1 MRKGPARGPFI
12 HIGSGGLICTDPTVP
27 QNEEFRA
34 YLEEKMSTAPDRQPM
49 PIGVVDCS
57 LQRTDRQLWV
67 YSVEKLGITMTGKFV
82 RIFFPGRTNYSCVL
96 SF

>member
-49 PIGVVDCS
+49 PIGVADCS

-67 YSVEKLGITMTGKFV
+67 DSGILHGGNCFV
-82 RIFFPGRTNYSCVL
+82 CYALQTSRKSGDF
-96 SF
+96 

>member
-49 PIGVVDCS
+49 PIGVADCS

-67 YSVEKLGITMTGKFV
+67 VSGHSEARKLSDGRIATENASASVCF
-82 RIFFPGRTNYSCVL
+82 RP
-96 SF
+96 